1 MKLKQYEVVSRVEF
15 FSEPIGDILR
25 RYRTIKKYAYILHDK
40 DDTAPHYH
48 IYLNFGNSGVDSKL
62 VAQWFGLQESQV
74 NRIQGRATDML
85 QYLTHSNESQ
95 KYKYQYSPAEVVA
108 NFDFEAEIKKSKI
121 LGNFKEY
128 SYAQQLEYVDSLP
141 VGDKTTA
148 FNKLKKLWEL
158 RCEVLMLNPE
168 RDIEVLFLWGK
179 SGDGKTYHAKEF
191 ARSRGM
197 DVYVSSS
204 SNDPLQDYRGQKCII
219 LDDVRDT
226 TFEFEDYLKLMD
238 NNTASSVK
246 SKYYN
251 KVLMCNLI
259 IITSSVPLSYWFRHM
274 QYNKSE
280 DLKQFYRRISGYVE
294 ITPSEVKVYDDL
306 DSYGRPLGIPTTYR
320 NTVYKLRSVP
330 KKKKTDF
337 GKAFA
342 AICEEIPIEETI
354 DFFSARANN
363 SS

>member
-1 MKLKQYEVVSRVEF
+1 
-15 FSEPIGDILR
+15 
-25 RYRTIKKYAYILHDK
+25 
-40 DDTAPHYH
+40 
-48 IYLNFGNSGVDSKL
+48 
-62 VAQWFGLQESQV
+62 
-74 NRIQGRATDML
+74 ML

-226 TFEFEDYLKLMD
+226 TFE
-238 NNTASSVK
+238 
-246 SKYYN
+246 
-251 KVLMCNLI
+251 I
-259 IITSSVPLSYWFRHM
+259 
-274 QYNKSE
+274 
-280 DLKQFYRRISGYVE
+280 
-294 ITPSEVKVYDDL
+294 
-306 DSYGRPLGIPTTYR
+306 GRAH
-320 NTVYKLRSVP
+320 V
-330 KKKKTDF
+330 
-337 GKAFA
+337 
-342 AICEEIPIEETI
+342 
-354 DFFSARANN
+354 
-363 SS
+363 